1 MHGVRQWW
9 VRLSIVNKAIV
20 LSCAF
25 VIPILLV
32 VGLLMNDFYDY
43 REKSNDILSEYA
55 RCTDYMNAMEQ
66 ENALLSELTLAAP
79 GSDTIDK
86 YADAVQD
93 TACAWERL
101 RSAETDGNTQSE
113 VLKQVIDRTMKS
125 YRVRQETFIA
135 QLHGGTFDAV
145 NYEALRTQ
153 GSYLTQYT
161 DQLTAAFLMEG
172 REGYLV
178 LGQRGT
184 SQNMVFTIVAAIG
197 SVLFAGAMLYYARS
211 LLLPVQQMSRGAHRV
226 ADGEY
231 DIEDFN
237 FARSDEI
244 GMLADSF
251 NHLKHQIART
261 IHALESEAQL
271 EKSLR
276 QQESEA
282 ARLRQLIEQSRF
294 AQLQSQINPH
304 FLFNTLQSVA
314 NMAGIEQATVT
325 GDMVVRLANFF
336 RYTLD
341 HDDSVVTLD
350 RELALL
356 RDYISLQE
364 LRFGERISFEM
375 NCDSR
380 CAACELPKFTLQPI
394 VENSIVHGMRSRSAG
409 GRIRIVTE
417 STPNGCRI
425 QITDNG
431 GGFLAQQNETE
442 HRRGTPV
449 HRPAEYR
456 GTHCAVRRQLPHCQ
470 LSRIGHDS
478 PHHTAHE
485 RGRAYMLKVLI
496 AEDEP
501 LSLQNLSGQ
510 MRDLLGAD
518 ALIEGVAN
526 GREAVERAR
535 QIQPQLVLMDI
546 EMPVMNGLDAAAIIH
561 KAMPETH
568 IVFLTAFDRFDY
580 AVGAMRAGGTDYLVK
595 PFDSA
600 QITACLR
607 KLNLLPESRPAV
619 RGDKP
624 GNAFC
629 TQFSVWL
636 EHHYM
641 RDVSLD
647 QAAEAMGMSAFYFSR
662 FFRTSYN
669 QTFLEYL
676 TAYRI
681 DRAVELL
688 QQTDIPVREIAV
700 RVGYTDANYFTK
712 VFKRHLG
719 VTPTEYRNHNAN

>member
-9 VRLSIVNKAIV
+9 VRLSILHKAIV

-43 REKSNDILSEYA
+43 REKSDDILSEYA

-66 ENALLSELTLAAP
+66 ENALLGELTFAAP
-79 GSDTIDK
+79 ESDTIDK

-93 TACAWERL
+93 TASAWERL
-101 RSAETDGNTQSE
+101 RSAETDGSTQSE

-135 QLHGGTFDAV
+135 QLHDGTFDAV

-211 LLLPVQQMSRGAHRV
+211 LLLPVQQMSRGARRV

-375 NCDSR
+375 DCDSR

-431 GGFLAQQNETE
+431 GGFSRSKMKQNTAE
-442 HRRGTPV
+442 GPI

-624 GNAFC
+624 GNTFC

-641 RDVSLD
+641 QDVSLD
-647 QAAEAMGMSAFYFSR
+647 QAAEAMGMSSFYFSR
-662 FFRTSYN
+662 LFRTSYN

>member
-1 MHGVRQWW
+1 MHRVRQWW

-25 VIPILLV
+25 IIPILLV

-43 REKSNDILSEYA
+43 REKSDDILSEYA

-178 LGQRGT
+178 LGQRST

-211 LLLPVQQMSRGAHRV
+211 LLLPVQQMSRGARRV

-244 GMLADSF
+244 SMLADSF

-364 LRFGERISFEM
+364 LRFGERILFEM
-375 NCDSR
+375 DCDSR

-431 GGFLAQQNETE
+431 GGFSRSKMKQNTAEG
-442 HRRGTPV
+442 HR
-449 HRPAEYR
+449 
-456 GTHCAVRRQLPHCQ
+456 
-470 LSRIGHDS
+470 SIG
-478 PHHTAHE
+478 
-485 RGRAYMLKVLI
+485 
-496 AEDEP
+496 
-501 LSLQNLSGQ
+501 LQNIAGRIALSGGSF
-510 MRDLLGAD
+510 RIASCPGLGTT
-518 ALIEGVAN
+518 
-526 GREAVERAR
+526 AR
-535 QIQPQLVLMDI
+535 
-546 EMPVMNGLDAAAIIH
+546 IILRM
-561 KAMPETH
+561 KGEEH
-568 IVFLTAFDRFDY
+568 I
-580 AVGAMRAGGTDYLVK
+580 
-595 PFDSA
+595 
-600 QITACLR
+600 C
-607 KLNLLPESRPAV
+607 
-619 RGDKP
+619 
-624 GNAFC
+624 
-629 TQFSVWL
+629 
-636 EHHYM
+636 
-641 RDVSLD
+641 
-647 QAAEAMGMSAFYFSR
+647 
-662 FFRTSYN
+662 
-669 QTFLEYL
+669 
-676 TAYRI
+676 
-681 DRAVELL
+681 
-688 QQTDIPVREIAV
+688 
-700 RVGYTDANYFTK
+700 
-712 VFKRHLG
+712 
-719 VTPTEYRNHNAN
+719 

>member
-1 MHGVRQWW
+1 MHRVRQWW

-25 VIPILLV
+25 IIPILLV

-43 REKSNDILSEYA
+43 REKSDDILSEYA

-93 TACAWERL
+93 TACVWERL

-184 SQNMVFTIVAAIG
+184 AQNMVFTIVAAIG

-211 LLLPVQQMSRGAHRV
+211 LLLPVQQMSRGARRV

-375 NCDSR
+375 DCDSR

-409 GRIRIVTE
+409 GRIRIVTQLAPE
-417 STPNGCRI
+417 GCRI

-431 GGFLAQQNETE
+431 GGFSRSKMKQNTAEG
-442 HRRGTPV
+442 RSF

-456 GTHCAVRRQLPHCQ
+456 GTHCAVRRQLPHCK

-619 RGDKP
+619 CGDKP

-641 RDVSLD
+641 QDVSLD

>member
-1 MHGVRQWW
+1 MIKFDKGGVPVHGVRQWW
-9 VRLSIVNKAIV
+9 ARLSILNKAIV

-43 REKSNDILSEYA
+43 REKSDDILSEYA
-55 RCTDYMNAMEQ
+55 RCTDYMDAMEQ
-66 ENALLSELTLAAP
+66 ENALLGELTFAAP
-79 GSDTIDK
+79 ESDTIDK
-86 YADAVQD
+86 YTAAVQA
-93 TACAWERL
+93 TASAWERL
-101 RSAETDGNTQSE
+101 RSAKTDGNTQSE

-125 YRVRQETFIA
+125 YRARQETFVA
-135 QLHGGTFDAV
+135 QLHDGTFDAV

-153 GSYLTQYT
+153 SSYLSQYT
-161 DQLTAAFLMEG
+161 EQLTAAFLMEG
-172 REGYLV
+172 REGYLD

-211 LLLPVQQMSRGAHRV
+211 LLLPVQQMSRGARRV

-244 GMLADSF
+244 GMLAASF

-341 HDDSVVTLD
+341 HDDSVVTLG

-375 NCDSR
+375 DCDSR

-394 VENSIVHGMRSRSAG
+394 VENSIVHGMRSRGEG
-409 GRIRIVTE
+409 GRIRIVTQR
-417 STPNGCRI
+417 TADGCCI

-431 GGFLAQQNETE
+431 GGFSRSKMTKNTAEG
-442 HRRGTPV
+442 HR
-449 HRPAEYR
+449 
-456 GTHCAVRRQLPHCQ
+456 
-470 LSRIGHDS
+470 SIG
-478 PHHTAHE
+478 
-485 RGRAYMLKVLI
+485 
-496 AEDEP
+496 
-501 LSLQNLSGQ
+501 LQNIAGRIALSGGSF
-510 MRDLLGAD
+510 RIASCPG
-518 ALIEGVAN
+518 IGTT
-526 GREAVERAR
+526 AR
-535 QIQPQLVLMDI
+535 
-546 EMPVMNGLDAAAIIH
+546 
-561 KAMPETH
+561 
-568 IVFLTAFDRFDY
+568 
-580 AVGAMRAGGTDYLVK
+580 
-595 PFDSA
+595 
-600 QITACLR
+600 IT
-607 KLNLLPESRPAV
+607 LPMKGE
-619 RGDKP
+619 
-624 GNAFC
+624 
-629 TQFSVWL
+629 
-636 EHHYM
+636 EH
-641 RDVSLD
+641 
-647 QAAEAMGMSAFYFSR
+647 
-662 FFRTSYN
+662 TC
-669 QTFLEYL
+669 
-676 TAYRI
+676 
-681 DRAVELL
+681 
-688 QQTDIPVREIAV
+688 
-700 RVGYTDANYFTK
+700 
-712 VFKRHLG
+712 
-719 VTPTEYRNHNAN
+719 

>member
-1 MHGVRQWW
+1 MPSCVFLCTPPVRRFFTFSAQKRFTLLINWLMIKSDKGGGPVHGVRQWW

-161 DQLTAAFLMEG
+161 DQLTEAFLMEG

-184 SQNMVFTIVAAIG
+184 AQNMVFTIVAAIG

-211 LLLPVQQMSRGAHRV
+211 LLLPVQQMSRGARRV

-375 NCDSR
+375 DCDSR

-409 GRIRIVTE
+409 GRIRIVTQLAPE
-417 STPNGCRI
+417 GCRI

-431 GGFLAQQNETE
+431 GGFSRSKMKQNTAEG
-442 HRRGTPV
+442 HR
-449 HRPAEYR
+449 
-456 GTHCAVRRQLPHCQ
+456 
-470 LSRIGHDS
+470 SIG
-478 PHHTAHE
+478 
-485 RGRAYMLKVLI
+485 
-496 AEDEP
+496 
-501 LSLQNLSGQ
+501 LQNIAGRIALSGGSF
-510 MRDLLGAD
+510 RIVSCPGLGTT
-518 ALIEGVAN
+518 
-526 GREAVERAR
+526 AR
-535 QIQPQLVLMDI
+535 
-546 EMPVMNGLDAAAIIH
+546 IILPM
-561 KAMPETH
+561 KGEEH
-568 IVFLTAFDRFDY
+568 I
-580 AVGAMRAGGTDYLVK
+580 
-595 PFDSA
+595 
-600 QITACLR
+600 C
-607 KLNLLPESRPAV
+607 
-619 RGDKP
+619 
-624 GNAFC
+624 
-629 TQFSVWL
+629 
-636 EHHYM
+636 
-641 RDVSLD
+641 
-647 QAAEAMGMSAFYFSR
+647 
-662 FFRTSYN
+662 
-669 QTFLEYL
+669 
-676 TAYRI
+676 
-681 DRAVELL
+681 
-688 QQTDIPVREIAV
+688 
-700 RVGYTDANYFTK
+700 
-712 VFKRHLG
+712 
-719 VTPTEYRNHNAN
+719 